1 MDKIKLSNDDLI
13 ILINGLYERIDR
25 LQNTDLGLLQ
35 NNREYIGDN
44 IFLTELNKLINIR
57 NRLIS
62 EFLYKSGV
70 KVIDL

>member
-13 ILINGLYERIDR
+13 VLINGLYERIDR

>member
-1 MDKIKLSNDDLI
+1 MDKMKLSNDDLI
-13 ILINGLYERIDR
+13 VLINGLYERIDR